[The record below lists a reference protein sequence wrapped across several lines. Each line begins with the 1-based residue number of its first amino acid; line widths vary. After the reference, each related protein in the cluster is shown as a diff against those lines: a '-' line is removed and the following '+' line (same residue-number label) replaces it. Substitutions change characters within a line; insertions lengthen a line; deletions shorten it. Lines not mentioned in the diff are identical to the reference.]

1 MADDQLPVG
10 DLQLQGDVTIV
21 GHRSIMDQKRRRQ
34 DGWTSGEPW
43 ETRGGPEGAP
53 SWGVRV
59 LALVHESVGAD
70 DAGRGDDGL
79 GGVGVALRVRG
90 ATPQVV
96 GTGGHA
102 SRPDPTEVDLLV
114 IMGAAEAAYDDSVPW
129 LAGELSYVRRALDAA
144 VPVLG
149 ICFGGQLLARA
160 LGAAVAQSPE
170 PEMGWT
176 TVTTSDASL
185 VPAGPWLEFHS
196 DRFELPPGA
205 VEVARTPAACQ
216 AFTAGPHLGLQFHP
230 EITPTVWDSWAAG
243 WTASGEAVHLA
254 RRGVDLAGI
263 RRRLV
268 EDQAGVAARADRLVE
283 RFLAR
288 AEVPGLSR

>member
-1 MADDQLPVG
+1 
-10 DLQLQGDVTIV
+10 
-21 GHRSIMDQKRRRQ
+21 
-34 DGWTSGEPW
+34 
-43 ETRGGPEGAP
+43 
-53 SWGVRV
+53 VRV
-59 LALVHESVGAD
+59 LALVHESVGAG

-79 GGVGVALRVRG
+79 GGVGSALRARG
-90 ATPQVV
+90 ARPQVV

-102 SRPDPTEVDLLV
+102 SLPDPTHLDVV
-114 IMGAAEAAYDDSVPW
+114 VVMGAAEAAYDDSVPW
-129 LAGELSYVRRALDAA
+129 LAGELAYVRRAVDAE

-160 LGAAVAQSPE
+160 LGAEVARSPE

-176 TVTTSDASL
+176 TVTTVDPSL

-205 VEVARTPAACQ
+205 VGVASTPAACQ
-216 AFTAGPHLGLQFHP
+216 AFTSGPHLGLQFHP

-243 WTASGEAVHLA
+243 WTATGEAAHLA
-254 RRGVDLAGI
+254 GRGVDLDGI
-263 RRRLV
+263 RRQLV
-268 EDQAGVAARADRLVE
+268 EDRADVTARADQLVE

-288 AEVPGLSR
+288 AERWRLRR